1 MKKLFITVFSLFLVL
16 SAAFLP
22 ARAQDAEQTVIN
34 VPFTFRVGP
43 TTLPGGEYRV
53 KRVSTF
59 GYSIQSTGEPKSEAM
74 ILTFGTVQGNAEA
87 SPAKLV
93 FRAYAGH
100 HFLAQLWMP
109 AAGSGREVPPSRAE
123 RDFRREV
130 AKNDA
135 APQTVAVLAAR

>member
-1 MKKLFITVFSLFLVL
+1 MKKLFIAVFSLFLVL
-16 SAAFLP
+16 GAVSVP
-22 ARAQDAEQTVIN
+22 AQAHDAEQTVIN
-34 VPFTFRVGP
+34 VPFTFRVGD

-74 ILTFGTVQGNAEA
+74 ILTFGTAQGTAKA

-100 HFLAQLWMP
+100 HFLAQVWMP
-109 AAGSGREVPPSRAE
+109 FADIGREVPASGAE
-123 RDFRREV
+123 RNFRREV
-130 AKNDA
+130 AKSDA
-135 APQTVAVLAAR
+135 TPQIVAVLAAR